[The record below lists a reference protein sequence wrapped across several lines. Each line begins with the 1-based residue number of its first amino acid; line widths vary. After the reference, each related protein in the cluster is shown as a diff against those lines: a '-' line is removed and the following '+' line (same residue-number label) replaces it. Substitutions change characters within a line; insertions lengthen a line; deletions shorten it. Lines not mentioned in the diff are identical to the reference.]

1 MKKRIIACTVTA
13 ALSATLTFGLM
24 ACGQKQE
31 TAPQK
36 TQEKTEQVEKAEDQG
51 KQTDW
56 KDAKTAEEA
65 AKGAGFELFGVP
77 ESVKID
83 DLTFENPTYSY
94 ADGVARA
101 SYETGAA
108 GLFLHK
114 ADGKHEAPLTD
125 RDTDEFA
132 CTWTKEYDGIEVT
145 MYGQA
150 KGATTVMT
158 WKDDAQEFG
167 VTYQGLGGEELS
179 MDSDTCAEIV
189 KAVREANVAKTQNAD
204 EKKDEKKD
212 EQQNTETTNDAYIGE
227 DKAKSIAINAAGN
240 AENVTCELQ
249 TGGDAAHYNVT
260 LTTGGVTYLY
270 EIDAY
275 TGAIWTISEVN
286 GGSASSSA
294 TTNTG
299 SDTTSTSATTA
310 DSSKNPYTKDQAI
323 ALFEAQSGAK
333 ASSAEL
339 FEHETIG
346 WVWKVSGTDASG
358 TYWEGLV
365 DSNGSVLF

>member
-24 ACGQKQE
+24 ACGQKQD
-31 TAPQK
+31 TTPQK

-77 ESVKID
+77 ESLKID

-125 RDTDEFA
+125 RNTDEFA
-132 CTWTKEYDGIEVT
+132 STWTKEYDGIEVT

-158 WKDDAQEFG
+158 WKDGTQEFG

-189 KAVREANVAKTQNAD
+189 KAVREANVAKTENAD
-204 EKKDEKKD
+204 EKKDDKKD
-212 EQQNTETTNDAYIGE
+212 EQQQNTETTNDAYIGE

-275 TGAIWTISEVN
+275 TGAIWTINEVN
-286 GGSASSSA
+286 GNSASASSSA
-294 TTNTG
+294 NTGSETTNT
-299 SDTTSTSATTA
+299 SA
-310 DSSKNPYTKDQAI
+310 DSTKNPYTKDQAI

-365 DSNGSVLF
+365 DSKGSVLF